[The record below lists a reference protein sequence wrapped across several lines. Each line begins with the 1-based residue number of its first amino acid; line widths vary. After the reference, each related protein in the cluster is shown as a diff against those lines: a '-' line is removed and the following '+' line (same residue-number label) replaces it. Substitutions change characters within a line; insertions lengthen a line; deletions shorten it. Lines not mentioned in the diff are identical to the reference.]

1 MELIILGIFMIISFY
16 LGFILGK
23 PKKEIK
29 PTPVKKIKKNKNTDD
44 IELDEATIIMLENID
59 NYNGSAVGQK
69 DVPEE
74 E

>member
-23 PKKEIK
+23 PKKESK
-29 PTPVKKIKKNKNTDD
+29 PTPVKKLKKNKNTDD